1 MSGEERETGPLVP
14 TEDYF
19 VGLAEYQHA
28 LSGHMDWLRG
38 WYSQVLNWDY
48 APRTPLPVCPFD
60 AWFDQAGDA
69 ILGGFPGFVA
79 LGGLHRE
86 IHDHAER
93 ITARAA
99 SGQTVTT
106 SDYESM
112 MALVLAFGTAAQT
125 LERDVWR
132 TLATV
137 DPLTGLGNR
146 QTMMTQLIGER
157 DRVIRLGQPCCIG
170 LADID
175 LFKRINDTYGHAT
188 GDRVLREVA
197 ECLRNAVRPYDI
209 LYRYGGEEFLV
220 CLPSANLEVGRL
232 VLERMRLAIAELTI
246 VDGDGAPIPVTV
258 TFGLAPLSGD
268 ISVEESFECADIAL
282 YKGKLAGRNQVVI
295 HTPATED

>member
-1 MSGEERETGPLVP
+1 MSEGQRDSGPVVQ

-19 VGLAEYQHA
+19 AGLAEYQHA

-38 WYSQVLNWDY
+38 WYSEVLNWESGSR
-48 APRTPLPVCPFD
+48 APLPACPFE

-86 IHDHAER
+86 IHDHADR

-106 SDYESM
+106 SDYEAM
-112 MALVLAFGTAAQT
+112 MSLVLAFGTAAQT

-175 LFKRINDTYGHAT
+175 LFKRINDTFGHAT

-197 ECLRNAVRPYDI
+197 DCLRNAVRPYDI

-220 CLPSANLEVGRL
+220 CLPAATVEAGAL
-232 VLERMRLAIAELTI
+232 VLDRMRLAIAALQIADTH
-246 VDGDGAPIPVTV
+246 GTPIPVTV

-268 ISVEESFECADIAL
+268 VSVEESFECADIAL
-282 YKGKLAGRNQVVI
+282 YKGKLAGRNRVVI
-295 HTPATED
+295 HTPETKA

>member
-1 MSGEERETGPLVP
+1 VVQA
-14 TEDYF
+14 EDYF
-19 VGLAEYQHA
+19 AGLAEYQHA

-38 WYSQVLNWDY
+38 WYSEVLNWDDGHRVP
-48 APRTPLPVCPFD
+48 APACPFD
-60 AWFDQAGDA
+60 DWFDNAGDA
-69 ILGGFPGFVA
+69 ILGGFPGFVP

-86 IHDHAER
+86 IHDRANL

-99 SGQTVTT
+99 SGQSVTT
-106 SDYESM
+106 SDYEAM

-175 LFKRINDTYGHAT
+175 LFKRINDTFGHAT

-220 CLPSANLEVGRL
+220 CLPAASLDAGAL
-232 VLERMRLAIAELTI
+232 VLERMRQAVAGLDLTDSNG
-246 VDGDGAPIPVTV
+246 VAIPVTV

-268 ISVEESFECADIAL
+268 ISVEDSFECADIAL

-295 HTPATED
+295 HAPEPASAIK

>member
-1 MSGEERETGPLVP
+1 MSGGRCDSGPVVQ

-19 VGLAEYQHA
+19 VGLADYQRA

-38 WYSQVLNWDY
+38 WYSAVLNWESGSRSPSP
-48 APRTPLPVCPFD
+48 ACPFD
-60 AWFDQAGDA
+60 PWFGQAEDA
-69 ILGGFPGFVA
+69 ILGGFPGFA
-79 LGGLHRE
+79 TLGGLHRE
-86 IHDHAER
+86 IHEHADR
-93 ITARAA
+93 ITARAT
-99 SGQTVTT
+99 SGLTVTT
-106 SDYESM
+106 SDYEAM
-112 MALVLAFGTAAQT
+112 MALVLAFGAAAQT

-175 LFKRINDTYGHAT
+175 LFKRINDTFGHAT

-197 ECLRNAVRPYDI
+197 DCLRNAVRPYDI

-220 CLPSANLEVGRL
+220 CLPSASLEAGTQ
-232 VLERMRLAIAELTI
+232 VLERMRLAIAALRI
-246 VDGDGAPIPVTV
+246 VESRGVPIPVTV

-268 ISVEESFECADIAL
+268 CSVEESFECADIAL
-282 YKGKLAGRNQVVI
+282 YKGKLAGRNRVVI
-295 HTPATED
+295 HTRDSGD